1 MDHRDHVFL
10 LTKGVEKT
18 GGVWADFGS
27 GQGAFTLALA
37 ELMGPSGEIYS
48 VDRDKGRLGRQART
62 MINRFP
68 ELTVHFKEGDF
79 TRPLVL
85 PALDGLVIANAL
97 HFFKRKEAV
106 IELLKS
112 YLRPNGRFIVV
123 EYNTN
128 RGNHWVPHP
137 LSYERW
143 KETASRIGFAHT
155 ELLAAVPSSFL
166 GEIYSAVSYK
176 AL

>member
-27 GQGAFTLALA
+27 GQGPFTLALA
-37 ELMGPSGEIYS
+37 ELLGPSGEIYS
-48 VDRDKGRLGRQART
+48 VDKNIGGLRRQERA
-62 MINRFP
+62 MANRFP
-68 ELTVHFKEGDF
+68 GLTVHYKEGDL
-79 TRPLVL
+79 TRPLDMPV
-85 PALDGLVIANAL
+85 LDGLVIANAL
-97 HFFKRKEAV
+97 HFFKRKEDV

-123 EYNTN
+123 EYNTD

-137 LSYERW
+137 FSYKRW
-143 KETASRIGFAHT
+143 NETAGRIGFAHT
-155 ELLAAVPSSFL
+155 ELLATVPSSFL

-176 AL
+176 AP

>member
-1 MDHRDHVFL
+1 MNHRDHVFL

-37 ELMGPSGEIYS
+37 ELLGPNGEIYS
-48 VDRDKGRLGRQART
+48 VDKDKGRLRRQKGAVV
-62 MINRFP
+62 NRFP
-68 ELTVHFKEGDF
+68 GLTVHYKEGDF
-79 TRPLVL
+79 TRPLDL
-85 PALDGLVIANAL
+85 PALDGLIVANAL
-97 HFFKRKEAV
+97 HFFKRKEDV

-123 EYNTN
+123 EYNTD

-137 LSYERW
+137 FSYIRW
-143 KETASRIGFAHT
+143 KETAERIGFAHT
-155 ELLAAVPSSFL
+155 ELLATVPSSFL

-176 AL
+176 AP